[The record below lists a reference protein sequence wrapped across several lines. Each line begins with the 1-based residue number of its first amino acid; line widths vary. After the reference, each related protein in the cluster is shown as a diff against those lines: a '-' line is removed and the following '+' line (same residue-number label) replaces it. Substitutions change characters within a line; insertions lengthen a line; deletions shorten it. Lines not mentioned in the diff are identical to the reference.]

1 MFISGTQSL
10 RKIIMPEYNY
20 VTGFDKEDDYTFQ
33 VKVLK
38 QDFVNCPHYDEI
50 DPEIREDMKDDWYIR
65 MEELSDVYT
74 VMHILEWCDI
84 KLSGADWKYTTNL
97 IIMLQ

>member
-1 MFISGTQSL
+1 MVQ
-10 RKIIMPEYNY
+10 EYYY
-20 VTGFDKEDDYTFQ
+20 VTGFDKEDDYTFK

-38 QDFVNCPHYDEI
+38 QDFVDSQHYGEI
-50 DPEIREDMKDDWYIR
+50 DPEIRDELEDKQYVGMA
-65 MEELSDVYT
+65 ELSDVYV

-97 IIMLQ
+97 NIQ